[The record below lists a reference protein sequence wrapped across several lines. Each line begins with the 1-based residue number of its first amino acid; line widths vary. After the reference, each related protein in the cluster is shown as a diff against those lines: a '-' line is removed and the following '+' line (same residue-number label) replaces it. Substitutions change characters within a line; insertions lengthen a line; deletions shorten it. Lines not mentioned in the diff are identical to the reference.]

1 MEKLHVDYAQYHNL
15 IDQVVCAVEGSGF
28 QPDVVLGVSR
38 GGLFLADGLSRALR
52 KPMAVIAASSYR
64 GGAGTEQGEL
74 QVSASIASV
83 VPVTGKVLLV
93 DDLADS
99 GHTLHAVLDLLR
111 NNYKPI
117 TEMRSAVIWTKGLSK
132 FTPDYSVEFLPTN
145 PWIHQPFEAYDSMR
159 PEKLLDKWRV

>member
-1 MEKLHVDYAQYHNL
+1 MEKLHVDYTQYHNL
-15 IDQVVCAVEGSGF
+15 IDRVVHAVQASGF

-38 GGLFLADGLSRALR
+38 GGLFLADGLSRSLR

-64 GGAGTEQGEL
+64 DGAGTQQGEL

-99 GHTLHAVLDLLR
+99 GHTLQALCAHLKHMCPNIHELKTAVVWV
-111 NNYKPI
+111 KPSS
-117 TEMRSAVIWTKGLSK
+117 TFK
-132 FTPDYSVEFLPTN
+132 PDYAGEYLESDV
-145 PWIHQPFEAYDSMR
+145 WIVQPFETRDFQ
-159 PEKLLDKWRV
+159 